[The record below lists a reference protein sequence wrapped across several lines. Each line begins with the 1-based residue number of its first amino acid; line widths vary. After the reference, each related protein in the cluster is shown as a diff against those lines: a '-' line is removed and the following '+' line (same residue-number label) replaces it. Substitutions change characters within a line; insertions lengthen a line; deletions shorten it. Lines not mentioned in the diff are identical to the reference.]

1 MALRILELA
10 VEVRAM
16 VGEENYRGKAVEV
29 REKEVAVVENYRD
42 KVVEVKVMVEACK
55 RKEVG
60 VRGEEVSV
68 LHTVVGWGRW
78 GWWLYTGRWWGGGS
92 IQGGGGDGDGGGGEK
107 VWGGGW

>member
-1 MALRILELA
+1 MVEEERRMKPQILEAMALRILELA

-55 RKEVG
+55 
-60 VRGEEVSV
+60 
-68 LHTVVGWGRW
+68 
-78 GWWLYTGRWWGGGS
+78 
-92 IQGGGGDGDGGGGEK
+92 
-107 VWGGGW
+107 